1 LNAGN
6 NLSGRLREPDL
17 TDLRSLPR
25 AEAMRIA
32 MIRYGWD
39 AATAAKKVDIER
51 EEPASLLEPLTG
63 AQNTQRDLFA
73 ARSEETGKRV

>member
-1 LNAGN
+1 LSAGN
-6 NLSGRLREPDL
+6 NLPRRLRDPDL
-17 TDLRSLPR
+17 TNLRGLPR

-51 EEPASLLEPLTG
+51 EEPTNLTERLNG
-63 AQNTQRDLFA
+63 AQNTQRDPFA
-73 ARSEETGKRV
+73 ARSEEPEKRV

>member
-1 LNAGN
+1 LSAGN
-6 NLSGRLREPDL
+6 NLFRRPRDPDL
-17 TDLRSLPR
+17 TNLRGLPR

-51 EEPASLLEPLTG
+51 EEPANLFEPLNG
-63 AQNTQRDLFA
+63 AQNTQRAPFA
-73 ARSEETGKRV
+73 ARSKVTEKRV

>member
-1 LNAGN
+1 MSAGN
-6 NLSGRLREPDL
+6 NLPRRLRDPDL
-17 TDLRSLPR
+17 TNLRGLSR

-51 EEPASLLEPLTG
+51 EEPANLFEPLNG
-63 AQNTQRDLFA
+63 AQNSKDILSPPA
-73 ARSEETGKRV
+73 AKD